1 METEQDQFE
10 QVRKLLALKKHEQPP
25 PRYFQEF
32 SGRVIARIHALES
45 AQPVTWRRRLG
56 LDFDLKP
63 ALLGVFGVAAC
74 GLLLV
79 GVISSL
85 GVTPPSTPSFG
96 LMGDP
101 PPFGAPTM
109 NASYAAGPSLSPIVN
124 PDEIPASTVPVG
136 GNASDSPFGL
146 LVPHAERASF
156 KLGPGN

>member
-1 METEQDQFE
+1 METEQNQFE

-32 SGRVIARIHALES
+32 SGKVIARLHALE

-56 LDFDLKP
+56 LDFNLKP
-63 ALLGVFGVAAC
+63 ALIGVFGVAAC

-85 GVTPPSTPSFG
+85 GVTPPSSPSFG
-96 LMGDP
+96 LLPDP
-101 PPFGAPTM
+101 SAFGAPTM
-109 NASYAAGPSLSPIVN
+109 NPSSYAGGPSLDSVVN
-124 PDEIPASTVPVG
+124 PNEIPASTVPVG

-146 LVPHAERASF
+146 LAPRAERASF
-156 KLGPGN
+156 KFGSGN